1 MIQKARNTYLEYP
14 RTFWVLMGGNLIDNL
29 GGAMLFPFFSLY
41 VTIHFDVGLTE
52 AGIVF
57 SIFAITGLFGGIIG
71 GALADRFGRK
81 YLVLGGLVFS
91 ATSSIAM
98 ALIDDLNV
106 FYALAGV
113 VGFLGNFAGPAHQ
126 AMVADLLPERQHADG
141 YGIQRVVHNL
151 AVTIGPAIGGFLAS
165 TNFLLLFL
173 TDAVTSLI
181 TAAILYRYLP
191 ETKPESA
198 EEHKEQTLARS
209 FASYGQVIRDW
220 VFTAFIVASILM
232 WVVYMQMNSTLPVF
246 MNELHGFD
254 PKYFGWLMAINAS
267 MVVFFQF
274 WITRRI
280 SARPPL
286 IMMAVGTVFYLV
298 GFGMYGFVFG
308 FPMFILA
315 MVILTIGEM
324 IVTPVAQALVARL
337 APEHMRGRYMAI
349 SQFSWSI
356 PFAVGPLLA
365 GRIYDLYD
373 PNWVWYG
380 SIGISFLAIVAY
392 LLLHTR
398 ASERVQAADIPLEPY
413 PVAAD

>member
-14 RTFWVLMGGNLIDNL
+14 RTFWVLMGGNLVDNL

-41 VTIHFDVGLTE
+41 VTKHFNVGLTE

-57 SIFAITGLFGGIIG
+57 SIFAVTSIFGSIIG
-71 GALADRFGRK
+71 GALADKFGRK
-81 YLVLGGLVFS
+81 VLVLGGLVFS

-98 ALIDDLNV
+98 ALVNDLNV
-106 FYALAGV
+106 FYMLAAV

-126 AMVADLLPERQHADG
+126 AMIADILPERQHADG

-151 AVTIGPAIGGFLAS
+151 AVTIGPAVGGFLAS
-165 TNFLLLFL
+165 TSFLLLFI

-181 TAAILYRYLP
+181 TAAILYKHLP
-191 ETKPESA
+191 ETKPEST
-198 EEHKEQTLARS
+198 EEEKEQSLAQS
-209 FASYGQVIRDW
+209 FAGYGKVIRDW
-220 VFTAFIVASILM
+220 VFTAFIVSSILM

-254 PKYFGWLMAINAS
+254 PIYFGWLMTINAG
-267 MVVFFQF
+267 MVVLFQF

-280 SARPPL
+280 ADRPPL
-286 IMMAVGTVFYLV
+286 IMMAFGTIFYMI

-337 APEHMRGRYMAI
+337 APEHMRGRYMAV

-356 PFAVGPLLA
+356 PFAIGPLLA
-365 GRIYDLYD
+365 GRVYDLYD

-380 SIGISFLAIVAY
+380 SIIISFMAIIAY
-392 LLLHTR
+392 LGLHTR
-398 ASERVQAADIPLEPY
+398 AAERVKAAEVPLEPH
-413 PVAAD
+413 PSPAD